1 MDPSPRT
8 RVELETLIGLFY
20 ASTAQLGQFDEVQPA
35 EMPPGYRR
43 LLAHNQHMTVTV
55 EAHHGCPVDVEVL
68 DKLVTDRHYARKIL
82 LLRTSDA
89 RAVQFG
95 IMRVCLDHL
104 ETPVRAEI
112 ERARMPLGRI
122 LIDHDVLRTIQ
133 LESLYRVRPGPSLQS
148 YLSVARGATTYGRT
162 ALIYTNNEPAV
173 ELLEIVTP
181 D

>member
-1 MDPSPRT
+1 
-8 RVELETLIGLFY
+8 
-20 ASTAQLGQFDEVQPA
+20 
-35 EMPPGYRR
+35 
-43 LLAHNQHMTVTV
+43 
-55 EAHHGCPVDVEVL
+55 
-68 DKLVTDRHYARKIL
+68 LVTDRHYARKIL
-82 LLRTSDA
+82 LLRTSDG

-112 ERARMPLGRI
+112 EQARMPLGRI